1 MGFLLIFWHL
11 FLTKFQYK
19 FCGQQFFL
27 IGTKEDPI
35 AEDINVP
42 KVLGDIFESMVG
54 AIFLDSDMSLDTVW
68 RVFYP
73 LIHGEI
79 GVICQFTP
87 SQ

>member
-1 MGFLLIFWHL
+1 M
-11 FLTKFQYK
+11 
-19 FCGQQFFL
+19 
-27 IGTKEDPI
+27 
-35 AEDINVP
+35 AEDIDAP

-87 SQ
+87 YQ